1 MKQNSINEL
10 PPINSNRYENLF
22 NIFTTTKNNNYYY
35 YYNILSKITIPN
47 TTSNAVYQLYK
58 VDKLLPLTTISYN
71 IYNTIHLWWLIV
83 AINKIQ
89 NPVKLIA
96 PGSTLKILRQEYINN
111 VINKLK

>member
-22 NIFTTTKNNNYYY
+22 NIFTTKKGNNNYY
-35 YYNILSKITIPN
+35 YYNILSKITIPD
-47 TTSNAVYQLYK
+47 TTSNDVYQSFK
-58 VDKLLPLTTISYN
+58 VDKLLPLTTLSFN
-71 IYNTIHLWWLIV
+71 IYGTIHLWWLIV
-83 AINKIQ
+83 IVNKIK

-96 PGSTLKILRQEYINN
+96 PGSVLLILKEEYINS